1 MVPRGVN
8 FKICSRRVMI
18 RIRGR
23 VSGGVLVRV
32 SVSGW
37 IMVMDRSRIRTR
49 IRVRVKVRV
58 VVRVEIRGS
67 GGFGNV
73 SGTSIM
79 EVGVQKSD

>member
-8 FKICSRRVMI
+8 FKICSRRGRVMI
-18 RIRGR
+18 RIRG
-23 VSGGVLVRV
+23 GVKVRV
-32 SVSGW
+32 SVRGW
-37 IMVMDRSRIRTR
+37 IMVMSRIRTR

-58 VVRVEIRGS
+58 VVRVEIRGR

>member
-23 VSGGVLVRV
+23 VSGGVLV

-58 VVRVEIRGS
+58 VVRVEIRGR

>member
-8 FKICSRRVMI
+8 FKICSRRGRVMI
-18 RIRGR
+18 RIRGGVR
-23 VSGGVLVRV
+23 VKVRV
-32 SVSGW
+32 SVRGW
-37 IMVMDRSRIRTR
+37 IMVMSRIRTR

-58 VVRVEIRGS
+58 VVRVEIRGR